1 MYERPGRG
9 VDLTANA
16 VLTHNVPHYQGG
28 IAGVP
33 IKQDN
38 PKTLDSL
45 ASRTQI
51 QSGVKYFLRTKGVCE
66 VDATSLAGA
75 TVGAAGLHQQDHGR
89 APDGHGGRGVPLG
102 RVIAL
107 AGQFGTPT
115 GKLRVNMDLKDNV
128 ASRNQGGPGKDG
140 IREMARAPPVSRYGR
155 WGKQLQLFE
164 AVHQLGQGSACQEAV
179 QEAETRAPTSRSS

>member
-33 IKQDN
+33 VKQDN

-51 QSGVKYFLRTKGVCE
+51 QSGVKYFLRTKGACE
-66 VDATSLAGA
+66 VDATTLAGA
-75 TVGAAGLHQQDHGR
+75 TVGQAVYINKTTDALGLTATAG
-89 APDGHGGRGVPLG
+89 AVVPLG

-128 ASRNQGGPGKDG
+128 
-140 IREMARAPPVSRYGR
+140 PV
-155 WGKQLQLFE
+155 
-164 AVHQLGQGSACQEAV
+164 
-179 QEAETRAPTSRSS
+179 P